1 MYVTNHKLVT
11 LTLLPNVVLAL
22 SKIEASTN
30 ENEQEHKAGMMI
42 AKAALLEAIAGRNR
56 GLLSDEAENTEILEA
71 VAQLEAQAPIAK
83 PLEAAEIL
91 SGAWRLLYTTSDELL
106 GINRFPLYSLGQIY
120 QCINAAD
127 AKIYNIAEINGLPG
141 LGGLVSVAATFEPSS
156 DKRVQVKFNRA
167 VFGLQRFVGYQT
179 PNQFIQQLETTQRF
193 LAVDISITRR
203 EQKGWLEVTYLDD
216 SLRIGRGNQG
226 SVFVL
231 TKVSGD

>member
-1 MYVTNHKLVT
+1 
-11 LTLLPNVVLAL
+11 
-22 SKIEASTN
+22 
-30 ENEQEHKAGMMI
+30 MMI
-42 AKAALLEAIAGRNR
+42 AKAALLAAIAGRNR
-56 GLLSDEAENTEILEA
+56 GLLSNESENKEILDA
-71 VAQLEAQAPIAK
+71 VAALEAQAPIAK
-83 PLEAAEIL
+83 PLEATEML

-120 QCINAAD
+120 QCINAGE
-127 AKIYNIAEINGLPG
+127 AKIYNIAEVDGPQG
-141 LGGLVSVAATFEPSS
+141 LGGLVSVAASFEPSS
-156 DKRVQVKFNRA
+156 EKRVNVNFNRA
-167 VFGLQRFVGYQT
+167 VFGLQRFVNYQT
-179 PNQFIQQLETTQRF
+179 PNQFIQQLETVQRF